1 MVVDLAAGD
10 GWAPDSLVNAFSVG
24 KGLTAAVLG
33 HVMETAGVALD
44 DPVTDWWPELD
55 LGLSV
60 AQLASHQ
67 AGLPALREPQPEF
80 VMYDWDAM
88 VAALAATEPW
98 WAPGTA
104 HGYHTNTFGF
114 LVGEVVRR
122 ASGRSVGTI
131 LRELA
136 APLEADV
143 FIGLPDEEHARVV
156 PFHFPESM
164 GGFGPPMPANEHE
177 LMIRNGYANP
187 PGLLRASAWS
197 TRRSGGGPRS
207 PRPTVT
213 PAPAAWPAS
222 TPGSSMVASCRRRR
236 WPPSPKS
243 GPMVSISCSSARPAS
258 APASSCPSPSALR
271 HRPPGLRPLRRRRLP
286 RLRRPRRRGRLRLRH
301 GRDGPPLAEP
311 PEPGP
316 PGRRVQLS
324 LTVPPEGQ
332 VRRSRHCWRMAW
344 LRAWSARPG
353 WLVQRATATRASGSR
368 VK

>member
-1 MVVDLAAGD
+1 VSVDQAFTAVEDAFRENFASRGEVGAAVCVIVDGRTVVDLAAGD
-10 GWAPDSLVNAFSVG
+10 DWAPDSLVNAFSVG

-88 VAALAATEPW
+88 VATLAATEPW

-122 ASGRSVGTI
+122 ASGRSVGAI

-156 PFHFPESM
+156 PFHFPSM
-164 GGFGPPMPANEHE
+164 AGFGPAAPVTEHE
-177 LMIRNGYANP
+177 LMIRNGYATPRGFSGVGVVNTP
-187 PGLLRASAWS
+187 EWRRAEIPSTNSHASARGVARFYAGILEGRVLS
-197 TRRSGGGPRS
+197 AGTLAALTEIRADGPDLVLGRPSRFGAGFQLPQPERPFGTGPRAFGHFGAGGS
-207 PRPTVT
+207 LGFADPDAGVAFGYVIGELGPRWQNPRNR
-213 PAPAAWPAS
+213 ALLDAF
-222 TPGSSMVASCRRRR
+222 
-236 WPPSPKS
+236 
-243 GPMVSISCSSARPAS
+243 
-258 APASSCPSPSALR
+258 SSCL
-271 HRPPGLRPLRRRRLP
+271 
-286 RLRRPRRRGRLRLRH
+286 
-301 GRDGPPLAEP
+301 
-311 PEPGP
+311 
-316 PGRRVQLS
+316 
-324 LTVPPEGQ
+324 
-332 VRRSRHCWRMAW
+332 
-344 LRAWSARPG
+344 
-353 WLVQRATATRASGSR
+353 
-368 VK
+368 